1 MNVLLVDD
9 EPMMRE
15 MVKLTLRKRG
25 LEVFDAANG
34 ADALVLSEKQPI
46 DILVTDVVMEDMD
59 GWTLAHSLAKR
70 YPNLPVLFVSG
81 YPIDFEDERP
91 KYARCAFL
99 PKPFQ
104 PSELMRA
111 ITELVG
117 LAI

>member
-1 MNVLLVDD
+1 
-9 EPMMRE
+9 

-59 GWTLAHSLAKR
+59 GWTLAQSLAKR

-81 YPIDFEDERP
+81 LRWTDRF
-91 KYARCAFL
+91 
-99 PKPFQ
+99 
-104 PSELMRA
+104 
-111 ITELVG
+111 
-117 LAI
+117 